1 MRIAMGV
8 LASATVLFVAG
19 ASGVIGTWG
28 LAIGVGLSV
37 ASAVMAAVAME
48 ERERLADDTASDAAY
63 LARVELP
70 R

>member
-1 MRIAMGV
+1 MRIAIGV

-28 LAIGVGLSV
+28 LVIGVGLSV
-37 ASAVMAAVAME
+37 ASAVMAVVAME
-48 ERERLADDTASDAAY
+48 EREHVAQTTSAESRY
-63 LARVELP
+63 LARVELQ